1 MQYLIAFH
9 STQQAIRLE
18 TLLDYY
24 EIYNEVQPTPK
35 AITAG
40 CALSIA
46 VEETQWDAAQQII
59 RSEQVAVYGV
69 FLWDTATAQYQ
80 WVWGGCREQDGE

>member
-18 TLLDYY
+18 TILDYY
-24 EIYNEVQPTPK
+24 GIYNEVQPTPK

-46 VEETQWDAAQQII
+46 VEETQWDAVRQII
-59 RSEQVAVYGV
+59 RSEQVTVYGV
-69 FLWDTATAQYQ
+69 FFRDTATAQYR
-80 WVWGGCREQDGE
+80 WVWGGCREQEGE